1 MNPSQIRTIIFVA
14 IALALL
20 LGSRTGAEFAVE
32 YQWWHELGQVDAWIT
47 MLLYRV
53 LPATIASLF
62 CWPVLLWAH
71 RRGTAFAGAT
81 TSDYPIYAKLVPV
94 ALLVAATA
102 FVASSVD
109 HQKVMAFIGSQ
120 GVALPADAWSD
131 PVFGNHL
138 PFYLFGVPFYTLL
151 VRFVFATAVLSALV
165 FWASARG
172 WQMFEKVKQ
181 FKASGGSVEEFDP
194 GPSPLL
200 LPGATE
206 TSFTRILASIA
217 LVALAGWFFL
227 QRYALL
233 MNQHAF
239 MTGVDFLDEN
249 VTLPLR
255 WVVVVAAF
263 VAIPLVLTSRW
274 KFVIAVLAAA
284 FAANAVTPAIV
295 RAVYVRPNELTLE
308 KAYIERHIE
317 ATRSAFGLSQR
328 SSEQSFGG
336 SQQETLNVSEHATL
350 VDNIRLWDKRAF
362 SDTITQIQAL
372 RPYYRFADVD
382 IDRYTINGKIK
393 QVMLSPREIDV
404 NELPVEARAS
414 WINPHFVYTHGY
426 GVVMSEVNRTTD
438 DGLPVLLIQDAPPE
452 IKIPDIELNRPEIY
466 YGEAT
471 HDPVFVATDQNEFD
485 YPSGDQNITSK
496 YQGQGGFPINSLW
509 LRLMASIVR
518 ADYNILLTGY
528 MNEDSRMMLYRNVSQ
543 RLDHLASFIEWDP
556 DPYLFI
562 TDEGRLMWIVDGYT
576 TSDGHPY
583 STRVRRPEFSRPFN
597 YIRNSVKATVDAYD
611 GTTTLYVFAPNDPV
625 IQVYRNLFPALF
637 KDQSEMPPSPRAHAR
652 YPELMFRVQSEIYRT
667 YHMRDPEVFYNKEDV
682 WEVGKSLFGDTGT
695 AAPMKPTYIVATVP
709 GETEPEFLLMLPFT
723 PRAKDNLIGWMAARC
738 DGDKLGELLFF
749 QLSKQQLVFG
759 PNQIE
764 SRINQDQNISKDLSL
779 WNQQGSRVLRGDII
793 ALPVG
798 DTFLYVES
806 IYIQAETARM
816 PQLKKV
822 VLAMGNRLIYEDTF
836 EQALGEL
843 SGGDVFLS
851 SLTQDGQGTD
861 PGETQAADGDTLA
874 SPEGSGVS
882 RQRLRAITVR
892 VRRLR
897 RQASQLVDEIEKI
910 EKDLERRPR

>member
-14 IALALL
+14 IVLALL
-20 LGSRTGAEFAVE
+20 LASRTAADFAIQ
-32 YQWWHELGQVDAWIT
+32 YQWWQELGQVQTWIT

-53 LPATIASLF
+53 FPVTIASLL

-71 RRGTAFAGAT
+71 RNGTAFAGAS
-81 TSDYPIYAKLVPV
+81 TSDYSIYSKLVPV
-94 ALLVAATA
+94 ALLAASAA
-102 FVASSVD
+102 FVGSSID
-109 HQKVMAFIGSQ
+109 HLKVMAFVGSQ
-120 GVALPADAWSD
+120 SVALPADAWSD

-151 VRFVFATAVLSALV
+151 VRFVFATTVLSALV
-165 FWASARG
+165 FWASGRG
-172 WQMFEKVKQ
+172 WQIFEKVKQ
-181 FKASGGSVEEFDP
+181 FRASGGSVDEFDP
-194 GPSPLL
+194 GPSPLIL
-200 LPGATE
+200 RGATQ
-206 TSFTRILASIA
+206 TGFARVLASIG

-227 QRYALL
+227 QRYTLL
-233 MNQHAF
+233 VNQHAF
-239 MTGVDFLDEN
+239 MTGMDFLDEN

-255 WVVVVAAF
+255 WLVIVAAL
-263 VAIPLVLTSRW
+263 VAIPLVMTSRW

-308 KAYIERHIE
+308 KSYIDRHIE
-317 ATRSAFGLSQR
+317 ATSSAFGLSQR
-328 SSEQSFGG
+328 SSEQPFGG
-336 SQQETLNVSEHATL
+336 SQQESLNVNEHATL
-350 VDNIRLWDKRAF
+350 VDNIRLWDHRAF

-382 IDRYTINGKIK
+382 IDRYIINGKIK

-452 IKIPDIELNRPEIY
+452 IKIPDIVLNRPEIY

-471 HDPVFVATDQNEFD
+471 HDPVFVNTDQKEFD
-485 YPSGDQNITSK
+485 YPSGDQNITSS
-496 YQGQGGFPINSLW
+496 YQGKGGFPIHSLW

-528 MNEDSRMMLYRNVSQ
+528 MNENSRMMLYRNVSQ
-543 RLDHLASFIEWDP
+543 RLDHLTGFIEWEP

-562 TDEGRLMWIVDGYT
+562 TEEGRLLWIVDGYT
-576 TSDGHPY
+576 TSEGHPY
-583 STRVRRPEFSRPFN
+583 STRVRRPEFTRPFN

-611 GTTTLYVFAPNDPV
+611 GTTSLYVFQPNDPV
-625 IQVYRNLFPALF
+625 IQVYRNLFPTLF
-637 KDQSEMPPSPRAHAR
+637 KDESEMPASPRSHAR
-652 YPELMFRVQSEIYRT
+652 YPELMFQVQADIYRT

-738 DGDKLGELLFF
+738 DGEKLGELLFF
-749 QLSKQQLVFG
+749 HLSKQQLVFG

-793 ALPVG
+793 ALPIG

-836 EQALGEL
+836 EQALREL
-843 SGGDVFLS
+843 SGGDVFLP
-851 SLTQDGQGTD
+851 SLVQEGQGTD
-861 PGETQAADGDTLA
+861 TGETGTAAGDTRA
-874 SPEGSGVS
+874 STDDSGVS

-897 RQASQLVDEIEKI
+897 QQASQLVDELEQIEG
-910 EKDLERRPR
+910 ELER